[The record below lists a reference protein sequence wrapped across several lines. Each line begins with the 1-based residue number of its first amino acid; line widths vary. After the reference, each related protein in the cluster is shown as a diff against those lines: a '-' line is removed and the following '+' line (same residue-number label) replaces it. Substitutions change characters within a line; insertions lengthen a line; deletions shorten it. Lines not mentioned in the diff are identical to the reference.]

1 MNCTSCIGCNN
12 MRPMIQDIRTLD
24 IQRMQIHIG
33 KHHYGVTVV
42 GTGKPLVCFHG
53 FSESGSTWDGI
64 EVPGYR
70 LIRID
75 SMGHGRSARPMDLGP
90 YTLPQMLRDLH
101 RVIYAVAGE
110 RYVLM
115 GYSMGARMALLYALE
130 YPEEMT
136 HLVLESGSV
145 GIEDEGE
152 RQDRYVADQGLAE
165 RIRAHDITW
174 FSETWAK
181 LDIFKTQQGLPAKV
195 QQQIQGRRLLNSP
208 HALAFTLEG
217 SGQGSMPYVGHRLS
231 ELTMPVCYISGELD
245 TKYTAIGARYF
256 GDVHRIVPQVGH
268 NVHVEAP
275 EMYQQILKEFL
286 RTHD

>member
-1 MNCTSCIGCNN
+1 MKS
-12 MRPMIQDIRTLD
+12 MIQDIRTLD
-24 IQRMQIHIG
+24 MQRMQINLG
-33 KHHYGVTVV
+33 ECHYGVSVI

-64 EVPGYR
+64 EVSGYR

-75 SMGHGRSARPMDLGP
+75 SMGHGRSARPMEVEP
-90 YTLPQMLRDLH
+90 YTLPQMLSDLH
-101 RVIYAVAGE
+101 TVIYAVAGE
-110 RYVLM
+110 RYALM

-130 YPEEMT
+130 YAEEVT

-145 GIEDEGE
+145 GIEEEGE
-152 RQDRYVADQGLAE
+152 RQARYVADRALAE

-181 LDIFKTQQGLPAKV
+181 LDIFKTQQSLPPKV

-217 SGQGSMPYVGHRLS
+217 SGQGTMPYVGHRLS

-245 TKYTAIGARYF
+245 AKYTAIGARYF
-256 GDVHRIVPQVGH
+256 GEVHRIVPQVGH

-275 EMYQQILKEFL
+275 EAYQQILEQFFL
-286 RTHD
+286 RGIL

>member
-1 MNCTSCIGCNN
+1 
-12 MRPMIQDIRTLD
+12 MRAMIQDIRTLD
-24 IQRMQIHIG
+24 MQRMQIHIG
-33 KHHYGVTVV
+33 EHHYGVTVV

-64 EVPGYR
+64 EVSGYR

-75 SMGHGRSARPMDLGP
+75 SMGHGRSARPMELGP
-90 YTLPQMLRDLH
+90 YTLPQMLSDLH

-110 RYVLM
+110 RYALM

-130 YPEEMT
+130 YPEEVT

-145 GIEDEGE
+145 GIEDRVE
-152 RQDRYVADQGLAE
+152 RQDRYVADQALAE

-181 LDIFKTQQGLPAKV
+181 LEIFKTQQGLPTKV
-195 QQQIQGRRLLNSP
+195 EQQIRGRRLLNSP

-245 TKYTAIGARYF
+245 TKYTAIGAQYF
-256 GDVHRIVPQVGH
+256 GDVHRIVPKVGH

-275 EMYQQILKEFL
+275 EAYQQILECFFYTG
-286 RTHD
+286 RY

>member
-1 MNCTSCIGCNN
+1 

-24 IQRMQIHIG
+24 MQRMQIHIG
-33 KHHYGVTVV
+33 EYYYGVTVM

-64 EVPGYR
+64 KVQGYR

-75 SMGHGRSARPMDLGP
+75 SMGHGRSARPMELQP
-90 YTLPQMLRDLH
+90 YELLQMLSDLH
-101 RVIYAVAGE
+101 KVIYAVAGE
-110 RYVLM
+110 RYALM
-115 GYSMGARMALLYALE
+115 GYSMGARLALLYALE
-130 YPEEMT
+130 YPHEVT
-136 HLVLESGSV
+136 HLILESGSV
-145 GIEDEGE
+145 GIEDEGG

-181 LDIFKTQQGLPAKV
+181 LEIFRTQQGLPTKV
-195 QQQIQGRRLLNSP
+195 QQQIRGRRLLNSP

-217 SGQGSMPYVGHRLS
+217 SGQGTMPYVGHRLS
-231 ELTMPVCYISGELD
+231 ELTMPICYISGELD
-245 TKYTAIGARYF
+245 AKYTAIGAKYF

-275 EMYQQILKEFL
+275 EAYRQILERFFYS
-286 RTHD
+286 RY

>member
-1 MNCTSCIGCNN
+1 MKSI
-12 MRPMIQDIRTLD
+12 IQDIRTLD
-24 IQRMQIHIG
+24 IQRMQINLG
-33 KHHYGVTVV
+33 EYHYGLSVV

-75 SMGHGRSARPMDLGP
+75 SMGHGRSARPMELQP
-90 YTLPQMLRDLH
+90 YELPQMLSDLH

-110 RYVLM
+110 RYALM
-115 GYSMGARMALLYALE
+115 GYSMGARLALVYALE
-130 YPEEMT
+130 HLQEVT

-145 GIEDEGE
+145 GIEDKEE
-152 RQDRYVADQGLAE
+152 RQERYLADIVLGK
-165 RIRAHDITW
+165 RIQEQDIQW

-181 LDIFKTQQGLPAKV
+181 LDIFKTQQSLPAKV
-195 QQQIQGRRLLNSP
+195 QQQIQCRRLLNSP

-217 SGQGSMPYVGHRLS
+217 SGQGTMPYVGHRLS

-245 TKYTAIGARYF
+245 TKYTAIGAQYF

-275 EMYQQILKEFL
+275 EAYRQILKQFFL
-286 RTHD
+286 

>member
-1 MNCTSCIGCNN
+1 
-12 MRPMIQDIRTLD
+12 MIQDIRTLD
-24 IQRMQIHIG
+24 MQRMQIHMG
-33 KHHYGVTVV
+33 EYYYGVTVM

-64 EVPGYR
+64 KVQGYR

-75 SMGHGRSARPMDLGP
+75 SMGHGRSARPMELQP
-90 YTLPQMLRDLH
+90 YELLQMLSDLH
-101 RVIYAVAGE
+101 KVIYAVAGE
-110 RYVLM
+110 RYALM
-115 GYSMGARMALLYALE
+115 GYSMGARLALLYALE
-130 YPEEMT
+130 YPHEVT
-136 HLVLESGSV
+136 HLILESGSV
-145 GIEDEGE
+145 GIEDEGG

-181 LDIFKTQQGLPAKV
+181 LEIFKTQQGLPTKV
-195 QQQIQGRRLLNSP
+195 QQQIRGRRLLNSP

-217 SGQGSMPYVGHRLS
+217 SGQGTMPYVGHRLS
-231 ELTMPVCYISGELD
+231 ELTMPICYISGELD
-245 TKYTAIGARYF
+245 AKYTAIGAKYF

-275 EMYQQILKEFL
+275 EAYRQILERFFYS
-286 RTHD
+286 RY

>member
-1 MNCTSCIGCNN
+1 
-12 MRPMIQDIRTLD
+12 MIQDIRTLD
-24 IQRMQIHIG
+24 MQRMQIHIG
-33 KHHYGVTVV
+33 EYYYGVTVM

-64 EVPGYR
+64 EVSGYR

-75 SMGHGRSARPMDLGP
+75 SMGHGRSARPMELKP
-90 YTLPQMLRDLH
+90 YELPQMLSDLH

-110 RYVLM
+110 RYALM
-115 GYSMGARMALLYALE
+115 GYSMGARLALLYALE
-130 YPEEMT
+130 YPHEVT
-136 HLVLESGSV
+136 HLILESGSV

-181 LDIFKTQQGLPAKV
+181 LEIFKTQQGLPAKV
-195 QQQIQGRRLLNSP
+195 QQQIRGRRLLNSP
-208 HALAFTLEG
+208 HALAFTLKG

-245 TKYTAIGARYF
+245 AKYTTIGARYF
-256 GDVHRIVPQVGH
+256 GGVHRIVSQVGH

-275 EMYQQILKEFL
+275 EVYRQILKQFFL
-286 RTHD
+286 

>member
-1 MNCTSCIGCNN
+1 MKS
-12 MRPMIQDIRTLD
+12 MIQDIRTLD
-24 IQRMQIHIG
+24 IQRMQINIG
-33 KHHYGVTVV
+33 EYHYGVTVV

-64 EVPGYR
+64 EVTGYR

-75 SMGHGRSARPMDLGP
+75 SMGHGRSARPTELGP
-90 YTLPQMLRDLH
+90 YEIHRMLQDLH
-101 RVIYAVAGE
+101 TVLYAVAGE
-110 RYVLM
+110 NYALM
-115 GYSMGARMALLYALE
+115 GYSMGARLALLYALE
-130 YPEEMT
+130 YSEEVT

-145 GIEDEGE
+145 GIEDTAA
-152 RQDRYVADQGLAE
+152 RQERYVADQALAE
-165 RIRAHDITW
+165 RILAHDITW

-181 LDIFKTQQGLPAKV
+181 LEIFKTQQCLPAKV
-195 QQQIQGRRLLNSP
+195 QQQIQRRRLLNSP

-217 SGQGSMPYVGHRLS
+217 SGQGTMPYVGHRLS
-231 ELTMPVCYISGELD
+231 ELTMPLCYISGELD

-275 EMYQQILKEFL
+275 ELYRQILEQFFCN
-286 RTHD
+286 RHY

>member
-1 MNCTSCIGCNN
+1 
-12 MRPMIQDIRTLD
+12 MRSIIQDIRTLD
-24 IQRMQIHIG
+24 IKRMQIHIG
-33 KHHYGVTVV
+33 DYHYGVSIV
-42 GTGKPLVCFHG
+42 GEGKPLVCFHG

-245 TKYTAIGARYF
+245 TKYTAIGVQYF

-275 EMYQQILKEFL
+275 EAYRQIIEQFFL
-286 RTHD
+286 VP

>member
-1 MNCTSCIGCNN
+1 MKS
-12 MRPMIQDIRTLD
+12 MIQDIRTLD
-24 IQRMQIHIG
+24 MQRMQINLG
-33 KHHYGVTVV
+33 EYHYGVSVI

-53 FSESGSTWDGI
+53 FSESGSTWDGL

-75 SMGHGRSARPMDLGP
+75 SMGHGRSARPMEVGP
-90 YTLPQMLRDLH
+90 YTLPQMLSDLH
-101 RVIYAVAGE
+101 TVIYAVAGE
-110 RYVLM
+110 RYALM
-115 GYSMGARMALLYALE
+115 GYSMGARLALLYALE
-130 YPEEMT
+130 YAEEVT

-145 GIEDEGE
+145 GIEEEGE
-152 RQDRYVADQGLAE
+152 RQARYVADRALAE

-181 LDIFKTQQGLPAKV
+181 LDIFKTQQSLPPKV

-217 SGQGSMPYVGHRLS
+217 SGQGTMPYVGHRLS
-231 ELTMPVCYISGELD
+231 ELTIPVCYISGELD
-245 TKYTAIGARYF
+245 TKYTDIGARYF
-256 GDVHRIVPQVGH
+256 GEAHRIVPQVGH

-275 EMYQQILKEFL
+275 EAYQQILKQFL
-286 RTHD
+286 L

>member
-1 MNCTSCIGCNN
+1 

-24 IQRMQIHIG
+24 MQRMQIHIG
-33 KHHYGVTVV
+33 EYYYGVTVM

-64 EVPGYR
+64 KVQGYR

-75 SMGHGRSARPMDLGP
+75 SMGHGRSARPMELQP
-90 YTLPQMLRDLH
+90 YELLQMLSDLH
-101 RVIYAVAGE
+101 KVIYAVAGE
-110 RYVLM
+110 RYALM
-115 GYSMGARMALLYALE
+115 GYSMGARLALLYALE
-130 YPEEMT
+130 YPHEVT
-136 HLVLESGSV
+136 HLILESGSV
-145 GIEDEGE
+145 GIEDEGG
-152 RQDRYVADQGLAE
+152 RQDRYVADQALAE

-181 LDIFKTQQGLPAKV
+181 LEIFRTQQGLPTKV
-195 QQQIQGRRLLNSP
+195 QQQIRGRRLLNSP

-217 SGQGSMPYVGHRLS
+217 SGQGTMPYVGHRLS
-231 ELTMPVCYISGELD
+231 ELTMPICYISGELD
-245 TKYTAIGARYF
+245 AKYTAIGAKYF

-275 EMYQQILKEFL
+275 EAYRQILERFFYS
-286 RTHD
+286 RY

>member
-1 MNCTSCIGCNN
+1 
-12 MRPMIQDIRTLD
+12 MIQDIQTLD
-24 IQRMQIHIG
+24 IQRMQINLG
-33 KHHYGVTVV
+33 EYYYGVTVV

-75 SMGHGRSARPMDLGP
+75 SMGHGRSARPMELQP
-90 YTLPQMLRDLH
+90 YELPQMLSDLH

-110 RYVLM
+110 RYALM
-115 GYSMGARMALLYALE
+115 GYSMGARLALVYALE
-130 YPEEMT
+130 HPQEVT

-152 RQDRYVADQGLAE
+152 RQERYLADKALGN
-165 RIRAHDITW
+165 RIREKDIQW

-181 LDIFKTQQGLPAKV
+181 LDIFKSQQSLPAKV
-195 QQQIQGRRLLNSP
+195 QQQIQRRRLLNSP

-217 SGQGSMPYVGHRLS
+217 SGQGTMPYVGHRLS

-245 TKYTAIGARYF
+245 TKYTAIGAEYF
-256 GDVHRIVPQVGH
+256 GDVHCIVPQVGH

-275 EMYQQILKEFL
+275 EAYRQILERFFYTC
-286 RTHD
+286 RY

>member
-1 MNCTSCIGCNN
+1 MKS
-12 MRPMIQDIRTLD
+12 MIQDIQTLD
-24 IQRMQIHIG
+24 IQRMQINLG
-33 KHHYGVTVV
+33 EYYYGVTVV

-75 SMGHGRSARPMDLGP
+75 SMGHGRSARPMELQP
-90 YTLPQMLRDLH
+90 YELSQMLSDLH

-110 RYVLM
+110 RYALM
-115 GYSMGARMALLYALE
+115 GYSMGARLALLYTLE
-130 YPEEMT
+130 YPEEVS

-145 GIEDEGE
+145 GIEDEVARQE
-152 RQDRYVADQGLAE
+152 RYFADKALGN
-165 RIRAHDITW
+165 RIREQDIQW

-181 LDIFKTQQGLPAKV
+181 LDIFKTQQSLPVKV
-195 QQQIQGRRLLNSP
+195 QQQIQRRRLLNSP

-217 SGQGSMPYVGHRLS
+217 GGQGSMPYVGYRLS

-245 TKYTAIGARYF
+245 TKYTAIGAQYF
-256 GDVHRIVPQVGH
+256 GDVHRIVPNVGH

-275 EMYQQILKEFL
+275 EAYGQILERFFYTC
-286 RTHD
+286 RY

>member
-1 MNCTSCIGCNN
+1 
-12 MRPMIQDIRTLD
+12 MIQDIRTLD
-24 IQRMQIHIG
+24 MHHMQINIG
-33 KHHYGVTVV
+33 DYHYGVSIV
-42 GTGKPLVCFHG
+42 GEGKPLICFHG

-64 EVPGYR
+64 EVQGYR

-75 SMGHGRSARPMDLGP
+75 SMGHGRSARPMELQP
-90 YTLPQMLRDLH
+90 YELPQMLSDLH
-101 RVIYAVAGE
+101 RIIYAVAGE
-110 RYVLM
+110 RYALM
-115 GYSMGARMALLYALE
+115 GYSMGARLALLYALE
-130 YPEEMT
+130 YPHEVT
-136 HLVLESGSV
+136 HLILESGSV

-181 LDIFKTQQGLPAKV
+181 LEIFKTQQGLPTKV
-195 QQQIQGRRLLNSP
+195 QQQIRGRRLLNSP
-208 HALAFTLEG
+208 HALAFTLKG

-245 TKYTAIGARYF
+245 AKYTAIGAKYF
-256 GDVHRIVPQVGH
+256 GDVYRIVSQVGH

-275 EMYQQILKEFL
+275 EVYRQILERFFYTC
-286 RTHD
+286 RY

>member
-1 MNCTSCIGCNN
+1 MKS
-12 MRPMIQDIRTLD
+12 MIQDIRTLD
-24 IQRMQIHIG
+24 MQRMQINLG
-33 KHHYGVTVV
+33 ECHYGVSVI

-64 EVPGYR
+64 EVSGYR

-75 SMGHGRSARPMDLGP
+75 SMGHGRSARPMEVGP
-90 YTLPQMLRDLH
+90 YTLPQMLSDLH
-101 RVIYAVAGE
+101 TVIYSVAGE
-110 RYVLM
+110 RYALM
-115 GYSMGARMALLYALE
+115 GYSMGARLALLYALE
-130 YPEEMT
+130 YAEEVT
-136 HLVLESGSV
+136 HLVLESGAV
-145 GIEDEGE
+145 GIEEEGE
-152 RQDRYVADQGLAE
+152 RQARYVADRALAE

-181 LDIFKTQQGLPAKV
+181 LDIFKTQQSLPPKV

-217 SGQGSMPYVGHRLS
+217 SGQGTMPYVGHRLS

-245 TKYTAIGARYF
+245 AKYTAIGARYF
-256 GDVHRIVPQVGH
+256 GDVHHVVPQVGH

-275 EMYQQILKEFL
+275 EAYQQILKQFL
-286 RTHD
+286 L

>member
-1 MNCTSCIGCNN
+1 MKS
-12 MRPMIQDIRTLD
+12 MIQDIRTLD
-24 IQRMQIHIG
+24 IQRMQINLG
-33 KHHYGVTVV
+33 NYHYGVTVV
-42 GTGKPLVCFHG
+42 GAGKPLVCFHG

-64 EVPGYR
+64 EVNGYR

-75 SMGHGRSARPMDLGP
+75 SMGHGRSARPMELTP
-90 YTLPQMLRDLH
+90 YALPQMLCDLH
-101 RVIYAVAGE
+101 RIIYAVAGE
-110 RYVLM
+110 SYALM
-115 GYSMGARMALLYALE
+115 GYSMGARVALLYALE
-130 YPEEMT
+130 YPEEVS

-145 GIEDEGE
+145 GIEDEAD
-152 RQDRYVADQGLAE
+152 RQDRYFADIALGN
-165 RIRAHDITW
+165 RIRENHIQW

-181 LDIFKTQQGLPAKV
+181 LDIFKTQQYLPAKV

-217 SGQGSMPYVGHRLS
+217 SGQGSMTYVGHRLS

-245 TKYTAIGARYF
+245 AKYTAIGARYF

>member
-1 MNCTSCIGCNN
+1 MKS
-12 MRPMIQDIRTLD
+12 MIQDIRTLD
-24 IQRMQIHIG
+24 MQRMQINLG
-33 KHHYGVTVV
+33 EYHYGVSVI

-53 FSESGSTWDGI
+53 FSESGSTWDGL

-75 SMGHGRSARPMDLGP
+75 SMGHGRSARPMEVGP
-90 YTLPQMLRDLH
+90 YRLLQMLSDLH
-101 RVIYAVAGE
+101 TVIYSVAGE
-110 RYVLM
+110 RYALM

-130 YPEEMT
+130 YAEEVT

-145 GIEDEGE
+145 GIEEEGE
-152 RQDRYVADQGLAE
+152 RQARYVADRALAE
-165 RIRAHDITW
+165 RIRVRDITW

-181 LDIFKTQQGLPAKV
+181 LDIFKTQQSLPPKV

-217 SGQGSMPYVGHRLS
+217 SGQGTMPYVGHRLG

-245 TKYTAIGARYF
+245 TKYTVIGAQYF

-275 EMYQQILKEFL
+275 EAYQQILKQFL
-286 RTHD
+286 L

>member
-1 MNCTSCIGCNN
+1 
-12 MRPMIQDIRTLD
+12 MIQDIQTLD
-24 IQRMQIHIG
+24 IQRMQINLG
-33 KHHYGVTVV
+33 EYYYGVTVV

-75 SMGHGRSARPMDLGP
+75 SMGHGRSARPMELQP
-90 YTLPQMLRDLH
+90 YELPQMLSDLH

-110 RYVLM
+110 RYALM
-115 GYSMGARMALLYALE
+115 GYSMGARLALVYALE
-130 YPEEMT
+130 HPQEVT

-152 RQDRYVADQGLAE
+152 RQERYLADKALGN
-165 RIRAHDITW
+165 RIREKDIQW
-174 FSETWAK
+174 FSVTWAK
-181 LDIFKTQQGLPAKV
+181 LDIFKSQQSLPAKV
-195 QQQIQGRRLLNSP
+195 QQQIQRRRLLNSP

-217 SGQGSMPYVGHRLS
+217 SGQGTMPYVGHRLS

-245 TKYTAIGARYF
+245 TKYTAIGAEYF
-256 GDVHRIVPQVGH
+256 GDVHCIVPQVGH

-275 EMYQQILKEFL
+275 EAYRQILERFFYTC
-286 RTHD
+286 RY

>member
-1 MNCTSCIGCNN
+1 
-12 MRPMIQDIRTLD
+12 MRSIIQDIRTLD

-33 KHHYGVTVV
+33 DYHYGVSIV
-42 GTGKPLVCFHG
+42 GEGKPLVCFHG
-53 FSESGSTWDGI
+53 FSESGSTWNGI
-64 EVPGYR
+64 EVSGYR

-110 RYVLM
+110 RYALM

-130 YPEEMT
+130 YPEEVT

-152 RQDRYVADQGLAE
+152 RQDRYVADQALAE

-181 LDIFKTQQGLPAKV
+181 LEIFKTQQGLPTKV

-208 HALAFTLEG
+208 YALAFTLEG

-231 ELTMPVCYISGELD
+231 ELIMPVCYISGELD

-275 EMYQQILKEFL
+275 TVYQQMLEEFL
-286 RTHD
+286 CTHD

>member
-1 MNCTSCIGCNN
+1 
-12 MRPMIQDIRTLD
+12 MRSIIQDIRTLD

-33 KHHYGVTVV
+33 DYHYGVSIV
-42 GTGKPLVCFHG
+42 GEGKPLVCFHG
-53 FSESGSTWDGI
+53 FSESGSTWNGI
-64 EVPGYR
+64 EVSGYR

-110 RYVLM
+110 RYALM

-130 YPEEMT
+130 YPEEVT

-145 GIEDEGE
+145 GIEDEGK
-152 RQDRYVADQGLAE
+152 RQNRYVADQALAE
-165 RIRAHDITW
+165 RIRVQDITW

-181 LDIFKTQQGLPAKV
+181 LEIFKTQQGLPAKV

-245 TKYTAIGARYF
+245 TKYTDIGARYF

-275 EMYQQILKEFL
+275 TAYQHMLKEFL
-286 RTHD
+286 CAYD

>member
-1 MNCTSCIGCNN
+1 
-12 MRPMIQDIRTLD
+12 MIQDVRTLD
-24 IQRMQIHIG
+24 IQRMQINIG
-33 KHHYGVTVV
+33 EYYYGVSVV

-53 FSESGSTWDGI
+53 FSESDSTWDGI
-64 EVPGYR
+64 EIPDYR

-75 SMGHGRSARPMDLGP
+75 SMGHGRSARPMELTP
-90 YTLPQMLRDLH
+90 YTLSQMLSDLH

-110 RYVLM
+110 RYALM
-115 GYSMGARMALLYALE
+115 GYSMGARLALVYALE
-130 YPEEMT
+130 HPQEVT

-145 GIEDEGE
+145 GIEDKGE
-152 RQDRYVADQGLAE
+152 RQERYLADIVLGK
-165 RIRAHDITW
+165 RIQEQDIQW

-181 LDIFKTQQGLPAKV
+181 LDIFKTQRSLPAKV
-195 QQQIQGRRLLNSP
+195 QQQIQCRRLLNSP

-217 SGQGSMPYVGHRLS
+217 SGQGTMPYVGHRLS

-245 TKYTAIGARYF
+245 TKYTAIGAQYF

-275 EMYQQILKEFL
+275 EAYRQILKQFFL
-286 RTHD
+286 

>member
-1 MNCTSCIGCNN
+1 
-12 MRPMIQDIRTLD
+12 MIQDIRTLD
-24 IQRMQIHIG
+24 MQRMQIHMG
-33 KHHYGVTVV
+33 EYYYGVTVM

-64 EVPGYR
+64 GVSGYR

-75 SMGHGRSARPMDLGP
+75 SMGHGRSARPMELQP
-90 YTLPQMLRDLH
+90 YTLTQMLSDLH

-110 RYVLM
+110 RYALM
-115 GYSMGARMALLYALE
+115 GYSMGARLALVYALE
-130 YPEEMT
+130 YPQEVT

-145 GIEDEGE
+145 GIEDRVE

-165 RIRAHDITW
+165 RIRSHDITW
-174 FSETWAK
+174 FSETWAQ
-181 LDIFKTQQGLPAKV
+181 LEIFKTQQGLPTKV
-195 QQQIQGRRLLNSP
+195 QQQIRGRRLLNSP

-217 SGQGSMPYVGHRLS
+217 SGQGNMPYVGHRLS

-245 TKYTAIGARYF
+245 AKYTAIGAKYF

-275 EMYQQILKEFL
+275 EAYRQILKQFFL
-286 RTHD
+286 

>member
-1 MNCTSCIGCNN
+1 MKS
-12 MRPMIQDIRTLD
+12 MIQDIQTLD
-24 IQRMQIHIG
+24 IQRMQINLG
-33 KHHYGVTVV
+33 EYHYGVSVV

-75 SMGHGRSARPMDLGP
+75 SMGHGRSARPMELQP
-90 YTLPQMLRDLH
+90 YELPQMLSDLH

-110 RYVLM
+110 SYALM
-115 GYSMGARMALLYALE
+115 GYSMGARLALLYTLE
-130 YPEEMT
+130 YPKGVT
-136 HLVLESGSV
+136 HLVLESGSI

-152 RQDRYVADQGLAE
+152 RQERYLADTALGN
-165 RIRAHDITW
+165 RIREQDIQW

-181 LDIFKTQQGLPAKV
+181 LDIFKTQQSLPAKV
-195 QQQIQGRRLLNSP
+195 QQQIQRRRLLNSP

-217 SGQGSMPYVGHRLS
+217 SGQGSMPYVGHRLL

-245 TKYTAIGARYF
+245 SKYTAIGAQYF
-256 GDVHRIVPQVGH
+256 GDIHRIVSKVGH

-275 EMYQQILKEFL
+275 EAYRQILKQFFIPEGT
-286 RTHD
+286 RGIC

>member
-1 MNCTSCIGCNN
+1 
-12 MRPMIQDIRTLD
+12 MIQDIRTLD

-75 SMGHGRSARPMDLGP
+75 SMGHGRSARPMDLGA

-110 RYVLM
+110 RYALM

-145 GIEDEGE
+145 GLEDEGE

-174 FSETWAK
+174 FSETWSK
-181 LDIFKTQQGLPAKV
+181 LEIFKTQQGLPAKI

-256 GDVHRIVPQVGH
+256 SDVHRIVPQVGH
-268 NVHVEAP
+268 NIHVEAP

>member
-1 MNCTSCIGCNN
+1 MKS
-12 MRPMIQDIRTLD
+12 MIQDIRTLD
-24 IQRMQIHIG
+24 MQRMQINLG
-33 KHHYGVTVV
+33 ECHYGVSVI

-64 EVPGYR
+64 EVSGYR

-75 SMGHGRSARPMDLGP
+75 SMGHGRSARPMEVGP
-90 YTLPQMLRDLH
+90 YTLPQMLSDLH
-101 RVIYAVAGE
+101 TVIYSVAGE
-110 RYVLM
+110 RYALM
-115 GYSMGARMALLYALE
+115 GYSMGARLALLYALE
-130 YPEEMT
+130 YAEEVT
-136 HLVLESGSV
+136 HLVLESGAV
-145 GIEDEGE
+145 GIEEEGE
-152 RQDRYVADQGLAE
+152 RQARYVADRALAE

-181 LDIFKTQQGLPAKV
+181 LDIFKTQQSLPPKV

-217 SGQGSMPYVGHRLS
+217 SGQGTMPYVGHRLS

-245 TKYTAIGARYF
+245 AKYTAIGARYF
-256 GDVHRIVPQVGH
+256 GDVHHVVPQVGH

-275 EMYQQILKEFL
+275 EVYQQILKQFL
-286 RTHD
+286 L